1 MATVRITEKLIDSVI
16 RNVRLKFNPAI
27 DAAKKSLDTT
37 GWADRIYDTV
47 YGAYLPQI
55 NALPPGFISARDGI
69 DIRFYKE
76 GRSIL
81 SDSWKLKFTT
91 PKPLPDAMPDNPYA
105 EFTETWRNYEYK
117 IKDWTPWPDLWE
129 AIETRAAKI
138 LQVQD
143 DEQTM
148 KDSVRKLLRS
158 HSTLAPCLKK
168 WPALWDLL
176 DDEFKD
182 RHKEVVERKGK
193 DKDSAP
199 EYDLDF
205 DRMTAMVAKAKL
217 RGV

>member
-1 MATVRITEKLIDSVI
+1 MATVRITEKLIDDVV
-16 RNVRLKFNPAI
+16 RNVRDKFRPALE
-27 DAAKKSLDTT
+27 AAIESLDTT
-37 GWADRIYDTV
+37 GWADRIYETT
-47 YGAYLPQI
+47 YQSYLPQI
-55 NALPPGFISARDGI
+55 NALPSNFFGVRDGI
-69 DIRFYKE
+69 SIRFYKE

-81 SDSWKLKFTT
+81 SDTIKLKFAV
-91 PKPLPDAMPDNPYA
+91 PRPLPHAMPENSYA

-117 IKDWTPWPDLWE
+117 IKDWTPWPDMWE
-129 AIETRAAKI
+129 AIENWSAKI
-138 LQVQD
+138 RQVRD

-148 KDSVRKLLRS
+148 RNSVNKLLRS